1 MKEDIIVFGR
11 GAYCQVKKAAINDEF
26 HIVAY
31 IDNNAGQE
39 ETEDGVPVYRPEA
52 VQSMPPYRIVIL
64 SSRRYFLAMAFQLKT
79 LGIHSNRILLGINM
93 RPYFDAGERLIHDL
107 HGAVQIE
114 EKQAVLKCD
123 VGEYRFSTE
132 AEYQAVIRSL
142 SQGRDSWVKMLV
154 DLPLQPMSRRFG
166 AERGTPIDRYY
177 IESFLDTHRELIH
190 GEVLEIA
197 DTTYTKRYGKG
208 VTLSQSLHVANWG
221 GTDGHIQGN
230 LETGKGIPT
239 DAFDCLICT
248 QTIQMIYG
256 IHSVIKNIYR
266 LLKPGGAA
274 LITAHGISQI
284 SMSDYNNW
292 GEYWRFT
299 KQSMEK
305 LLLEAFSPQYLEV
318 QVWGNVKT
326 AIGFLYGL
334 CQEDLTEEDFEYNDE
349 QYPLIVTA
357 VCKKRFS

>member
-11 GAYCQVKKAAINDEF
+11 GAYCQAKKTAINDEF

-52 VQSMPPYRIVIL
+52 VEKMSPYRIVIL
-64 SSRRYFLAMAFQLKT
+64 SSRRYFLAMALQLKT
-79 LGIHSNRILLGINM
+79 LGIQSNRILFGINM
-93 RPYFDAGERLIHDL
+93 RPDFDAGERLIHDL
-107 HGAVQIE
+107 HGTVQIE

-123 VGEYRFSTE
+123 AGEYRFSTE
-132 AEYQAVIRSL
+132 AEYQSVIRKL
-142 SQGRDSWVKMLV
+142 SQGRDSWVKMLA
-154 DLPLQPMSRRFG
+154 DLPCQPMSRRFG
-166 AERGTPIDRYY
+166 AERGKPIDRYY
-177 IESFLDTHRELIH
+177 IESFLDTHGDLIY
-190 GEVLEIA
+190 GDVLEIA

-208 VTLSQSLHVANWG
+208 VTHSRSLHVANWG
-221 GTDGHIQGN
+221 GIDDHIQGN
-230 LETGKGIPT
+230 LETGSGIPT

-248 QTIQMIYG
+248 QTIQMIYD
-256 IHSVIKNIYR
+256 IHSVMKNIYR

-284 SMSDYNNW
+284 SMSDYKNW

-305 LLLEAFSPQYLEV
+305 LLWEAFAPENVTV
-318 QVWGNVKT
+318 QAWGNVKT
-326 AIGFLYGL
+326 AMCFLYGL
-334 CQEDLTEEDFEYNDE
+334 CQEDLMEEDFAYNDE
-349 QYPLIVTA
+349 QYPLIITA
-357 VCKKRFS
+357 VCRKM